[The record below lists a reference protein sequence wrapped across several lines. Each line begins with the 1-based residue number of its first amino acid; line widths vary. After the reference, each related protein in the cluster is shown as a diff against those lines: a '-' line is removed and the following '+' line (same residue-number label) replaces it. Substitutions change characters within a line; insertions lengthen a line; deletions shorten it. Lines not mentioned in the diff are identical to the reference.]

1 MIVIRKAKLKD
12 IDLILNFEKKL
23 IKSAD
28 DIINKYCPQNFVDY
42 RLKNDYE
49 EILSRYIK
57 GRIYSKNDAI
67 FIAELNGKLVGHMII
82 SIKKSHPI
90 FEMDKYGRINT
101 VYIEEKFRG
110 KSISS
115 KLKDEAFKW
124 FKKKDINRVSL
135 NVFPDNEK
143 GINTYKK
150 WGFST
155 SLIEMRM
162 MIE

>member
-28 DIINKYCPQNFVDY
+28 DIMIKYCPQHFVDY
-42 RLKNDYE
+42 RLKNDYG
-49 EILSRYIK
+49 EILSKYIK

-67 FIAELNGKLVGHMII
+67 FIAELNGKPVGHIML

-90 FEMDKYGRINT
+90 FEMGRYGRINT

-115 KLKDEAFKW
+115 ILKDEAFKW

-135 NVFPDNEK
+135 NAFPDNVK
-143 GINTYKK
+143 AISAYKK

-162 MIE
+162 SI

>member
-1 MIVIRKAKLKD
+1 MIVVRKAKLKD

-28 DIINKYCPQNFVDY
+28 SIMNKYCPQHFLDFLLKKDY
-42 RLKNDYE
+42 M
-49 EILSRYIK
+49 EILSKYIK

-67 FIAELNGKLVGHMII
+67 FIAELNGKPVGHMII

-90 FEMDKYGRINT
+90 FEMEKYGRINT
-101 VYIEEKFRG
+101 VYVEEKFRD
-110 KSISS
+110 KRISS

-124 FKKKDINRVSL
+124 FKKKNINRVSL

-143 GINTYKK
+143 AITAYKK

-155 SLIEMRM
+155 TLIEMR
-162 MIE
+162 ISV

>member
-28 DIINKYCPQNFVDY
+28 DIINKYCPLHFIDY
-42 RLKNDYE
+42 QLKKDYE
-49 EILSRYIK
+49 EILSKYIK

-67 FIAELNGKLVGHMII
+67 FIAELNRKPVGHMII

-90 FEMDKYGRINT
+90 FEMEKYGKINT

-115 KLKDEAFKW
+115 RLKDEAFKW

-143 GINTYKK
+143 AINAYKK

-155 SLIEMRM
+155 GLIEMRM
-162 MIE
+162 SV

>member
-28 DIINKYCPQNFVDY
+28 DIINKYCPQYFADY
-42 RLKNDYE
+42 QLKKNYE
-49 EILSRYIK
+49 EILCKYIK

-67 FIAELNGKLVGHMII
+67 FIAQINGKAVGHIII

-90 FEMDKYGRINT
+90 FKMDKYGRINT

-115 KLKDEAFKW
+115 KLKDEALKW
-124 FKKKDINRVSL
+124 FKKKYITRVSL
-135 NVFPDNEK
+135 NVFPNNQK
-143 GINTYKK
+143 AINAYKK

-155 SLIEMRM
+155 GLIEMRM
-162 MIE
+162 SV

>member
-12 IDLILNFEKKL
+12 IDLIFNFEKKL
-23 IKSAD
+23 FKSAD
-28 DIINKYCPQNFVDY
+28 DIMNKYCREHFVDY
-42 RLKNDYE
+42 RLKKDYR
-49 EILSRYIK
+49 EILSKYIK

-67 FIAELNGKLVGHMII
+67 FIAEVNGKPVGHMVI
-82 SIKKSHPI
+82 SIKKNHPI
-90 FEMDKYGRINT
+90 FKMEKYGRINT
-101 VYIEEKFRG
+101 VYIEEIFRD
-110 KSISS
+110 KRISS

-124 FKKKDINRVSL
+124 FKKKNISRVSL

-143 GINTYKK
+143 AIAAYKR

-162 MIE
+162 NV